1 MDALNPIAEFI
12 NQVGFPIAA
21 FAAMYYMCSNTLE
34 KIEGTVQDLSETIQV
49 LVTKISSF
57 MDRTGK

>member
-34 KIEGTVQDLSETIQV
+34 KIEGTVQELSETIQV
-49 LVTKISSF
+49 LVAKISGL
-57 MDRTGK
+57 MDKVGK

>member
-34 KIEGTVQDLSETIQV
+34 KIEGTVQQLSETIQV
-49 LVTKISSF
+49 LVAKISGL
-57 MDRTGK
+57 MDKVGK